1 MALLLTA
8 ALAIAA
14 TLLAAF
20 EQTRPAM
27 FPEPPPLN
35 AGTSSIHGRVIDA
48 LTGKPIDGAEVRLI
62 DCRIEQETTVIA
74 GRPITTRQFM
84 RVGKTLTG
92 GDGSYGFDEI
102 SDGAYRL
109 SFSHGAYLP
118 SCPGSKGQ
126 PRSYCN
132 PINVI
137 ANQRVNDADVS
148 LPRGAIIRGRLLDQ
162 QGRPIAG
169 ASLSTEFKQ
178 QSLGARGA
186 RSGSDGRFEILSVP
200 AGTMLIRIDP
210 AGGRA
215 MWHRVMYYPGVHAR
229 ADALPI
235 TVEPG
240 TTLEIEIRAR
250 DTPVGTIRTT
260 LSGPRGFRVQKMT
273 LATPYTNTV
282 VDMKVSGAGTAVVTD
297 LLEGRYVIAARARA
311 GSRTLAAYQLIIIGV
326 GEYEVPMRLE
336 PTARV
341 RGRAV
346 VDTGGVPP
354 VDGVSVE
361 AHWVSG
367 KLKLDPT
374 GPDRSAVRRNGSF
387 TMPGLFGRRQFQ
399 LSGLS
404 DEWRVTAVR
413 AGRSDVT
420 SGLDLAPGSTTEIT
434 IVVSRK

>member
-1 MALLLTA
+1 MHPGTA
-8 ALAIAA
+8 
-14 TLLAAF
+14 
-20 EQTRPAM
+20 
-27 FPEPPPLN
+27 
-35 AGTSSIHGRVIDA
+35 SIHGRVVDA
-48 LTGKPIDGAEVRLI
+48 LSGQPIERAEVLLI
-62 DCRIEQETTVIA
+62 DSKMEQETREFA
-74 GRPITTRQFM
+74 GRTFTTHVM
-84 RVGKTLTG
+84 RVGKTQTG
-92 GDGSYGFDEI
+92 ADGSYGFDNI
-102 SDGAYRL
+102 SEGSYRL
-109 SFSHGAYLP
+109 YISHGNYLP
-118 SCPGSKGQ
+118 SCPGSSNR
-126 PRSYCN
+126 PRSYCDL
-132 PINVI
+132 INVI
-137 ANQRVNDADVS
+137 ADQRVTDAHVS

-169 ASLSTEFKQ
+169 ARLSTEHTQ
-178 QSLGARGA
+178 QSLGGGG
-186 RSGSDGRFEILSVP
+186 RSGADGRFEIRSVP
-200 AGTMLIRIDP
+200 AGTMLIRVQP
-210 AGGRA
+210 AEA
-215 MWHRVMYYPGVHAR
+215 VWHGMMYYPGVHAR
-229 ADALPI
+229 ADALPV

-273 LATPYTNTV
+273 LATPDAKTLVN
-282 VDMKVSGAGTAVVTD
+282 MQVSDTGTSVVTD
-297 LLEGRYVIAARARA
+297 LSEGRYVIAARARA

-341 RGRAV
+341 RGRVV

-354 VDGVSVE
+354 IAGVTVA

-374 GPDRSAVRRNGSF
+374 GPDRSVVRGNGSF
-387 TMPGLFGRRQFQ
+387 TMQELFGRRQFQ

-420 SGLDLAPGSTTEIT
+420 SGIDLASGSSTEIT
-434 IVVSRK
+434 IVVSRQ